1 MNYLAIDP
9 GMSGGIAYVDTD
21 GHFHALGM
29 PQTIKDIW
37 DQLSILCNCE
47 APTTAFIEDVPKGG
61 GVPGCA
67 LAVLHGNYNA
77 CLMALTAIGA
87 TIVKCPPKKWQK
99 AIGAGDKKTY
109 GKRWKNHLKGRAQE
123 LFPRMDITLK
133 TADAILILEAGI
145 RGLLN

>member
-21 GHFHALGM
+21 GSAHALGM
-29 PQTIKDIW
+29 PATLKDIW
-37 DQLSILCNCE
+37 DQLSILCNTE

-61 GVPGCA
+61 GIPGCA

-87 TIVKCPPKKWQK
+87 TIVKCPPKRWQK
-99 AIGAGDKKTY
+99 AIGAGDKKAY
-109 GKRWKNHLKGRAQE
+109 GKRWKAHLKGKAQE
-123 LFPRMDITLK
+123 LFPKLDVTLK
-133 TADAILILEAGI
+133 TADALLILEAGRRALI
-145 RGLLN
+145 